1 MGTAAVAQSASAL
14 GGLIRLAKARGA
26 QSVLLQTWAYADGDP
41 ANRALFPD
49 YPKMQACTL
58 RCLARV
64 SHSPLMSVS
73 LSRSLFAVPTLLS

>member
-58 RCLARV
+58 KRLAKVRQ
-64 SHSPLMSVS
+64 SAHM
-73 LSRSLFAVPTLLS
+73 